1 MTTQPSTAP
10 RTFLLQAFVSSLKKL
25 NPLALLRNP
34 VMLITEIGAVITT
47 TEWMFLSVTQSSLFN
62 AQVSIWLW
70 LTVIFANFA
79 ESIAEV
85 RNQAQAESLRKGRV
99 ETVAHCRQKDGSY
112 KTVSWKE
119 LKKGDVVRVSA
130 KETVPG
136 DGEIIEGMA
145 SIDESAVT
153 GESEPVIRAAGTD
166 HSSVT
171 AGSKLISD
179 ELLIQ
184 ISSETGHSFLDR
196 MIDLIETAKRKK
208 SPNEIALTILLSGTT
223 FIFLVVIIAMELFG
237 LYFHIHFSVTILVAL
252 LICLIPTTIA
262 ALLSAIG
269 IAGINRLMKKN
280 VIAMSGQA
288 VEAAGDVDLILID
301 KTGTITV
308 GHRCAEEMTPA
319 PKVDLSDFVR
329 VTYFSS
335 LHDQTDEGRSILD
348 FLQKNHSDLIPKEIP
363 ELAFTPFTAETRM
376 SGSDA
381 GEEKFRK
388 GSIDAIEKLIGHP
401 LPPELALIVKHYA
414 EQGGTPLIVADNK
427 RIVGAILLKDTVKQ
441 GLNELFDRFRSMGI
455 RTVMMT
461 GDNPITAA
469 TIAKE
474 AGVDDF
480 LAQVSPEQKLEHV
493 RKFQQQGLIVAMTG
507 DGVNDAPALAHADVG
522 VAMNSGTQAAKEAG
536 NMIDLDS
543 HPTKLFEIIELG
555 KQMLMTRGALTTFSI
570 SNDLAKYFA
579 IVPAMLT
586 PSFPSFRSLNLMNLA
601 TPESAVLSAVIFNA
615 LIIPALIPLAFRGV
629 KMIPQKALVIL
640 RRNIIIYGLGGVLL
654 PFFGIKLID
663 LAINSLGLI

>member
-1 MTTQPSTAP
+1 MSAVPQKF
-10 RTFLLQAFVSSLKKL
+10 FLLAFLSSLKKL

-47 TEWMFLSVTQSSLFN
+47 TEWFFLVTGNSSFY

-70 LTVIFANFA
+70 LTVLFANFA

-99 ETVAHCRQKDGSY
+99 ETVASFRQQDGSY
-112 KTVSWKE
+112 KTVNWKE
-119 LKKGDVVRVSA
+119 LKKGDVVRVLA
-130 KETVPG
+130 NEVVPG
-136 DGEIIEGMA
+136 DGEVIEGMA

-171 AGSKLISD
+171 GGTKVISD
-179 ELLIQ
+179 EILVQ
-184 ISSETGHSFLDR
+184 ISSEAGHSFLDR

-223 FIFLVVIIAMELFG
+223 FIFLIVIIAMEIFG
-237 LYFHIHFSVTILVAL
+237 TYFNIDFSVTMLVAL

-288 VEAAGDVDLILID
+288 VEAAGDVDLVLID

-308 GHRCAEEMTPA
+308 GHRCAAEITPA
-319 PKVDLSDFVR
+319 PDVDLEDFIR

-335 LHDQTDEGRSILD
+335 LNDQTDEGRSIVE
-348 FLQKNHSDLIPKEIP
+348 FLEKNHPDRIPQTVPDLRFI
-363 ELAFTPFTAETRM
+363 PFTAQTRM
-376 SGSDA
+376 SGADS
-381 GEEKFRK
+381 GQEKFRK
-388 GSIDAIEKLIGHP
+388 GSIDAVEKLVGHP
-401 LPPELALIVKHYA
+401 LPKELAEVVKRYA
-414 EQGGTPLIVADNK
+414 QQGGTPLIVADHK
-427 RIVGAILLKDTVKQ
+427 RILGAILLKDTIKK
-441 GLNELFDRFRSMGI
+441 GLNELFNRFRSMGI

-461 GDNPITAA
+461 GDNPVTASV
-469 TIAKE
+469 IAKE

-480 LAQVSPEQKLEHV
+480 LAQVSPEQKLENV
-493 RKFQQQGLIVAMTG
+493 RNFQQQGLIVAMTG

-555 KQMLMTRGALTTFSI
+555 KQMLMTRGALTTFSVA
-570 SNDLAKYFA
+570 NDLAKYFA
-579 IVPAMLT
+579 IVPAMLI
-586 PSFPSFRSLNLMNLA
+586 PFFPDFSSLNLMNLD
-601 TPESAVLSAVIFNA
+601 TPQSAVLSAVIFNA

-629 KMIPQKALVIL
+629 KIMPLKALSIL

-654 PFFGIKLID
+654 PFVGIKLID
-663 LAINSLGLI
+663 VTINRLGLL